1 MSVLRAEVA
10 VVGAGP
16 AGLAAALAAA
26 DLGARVVLVDAGQA
40 MGGQIYRQP
49 ATAAAAGRPSVGPK
63 LLERLR
69 RVATHPRIRY
79 LPGLT
84 VWHAIKVSDVT
95 GEADGLRG
103 GDGTSGG
110 DGVRGGD
117 GAEFRLW
124 LTPAGPAGSAGRA
137 ADWVQVRAVVVA
149 TGASE
154 ISLPFPGWEL
164 PGVTTVGAAQALLKG
179 QGVVAGRRV
188 LVAGSGPLL
197 LPAAAGLAEAGV
209 DVVAVLEANPVTP
222 ATAVNAARLAP
233 FMKKAGEAGGYGRVL
248 ARRRVRVRAG
258 YAVTECR
265 GDGRVEQA
273 TVSRVDRDWRPV
285 PGTGRPVA
293 VDAVYVSFGFSPAL
307 ELPRLL
313 GCADL
318 PLAGRPTA
326 ATWCDANQA
335 TSVPGVF
342 AAGETTGVAGADVA
356 ELEGYVA
363 GASAARYLQQS
374 GLEIFDLKA
383 SAMGGAAAEYEERR
397 RQQVRVALDRA
408 RRFARRLEDLYP
420 WRDGWLD
427 WPRADTV
434 VCRCEEVPWAA
445 IGAAVADGARDV
457 RAVKGVTRCGMGY
470 CQGRVCGPV
479 LQQAVAAATG
489 RGLSAVGDLGGRP
502 LLTPVSLGTIAAA
515 DSD

>member
-1 MSVLRAEVA
+1 MSELRADVA
-10 VVGAGP
+10 VAGAGP

-26 DLGARVVLVDAGQA
+26 DLGAQVVLVDAGQT

-49 ATAAAAGRPSVGPK
+49 ATAGAAGRPSVGPK
-63 LLERLR
+63 LPERLR
-69 RVATHPRIRY
+69 RVGTHPRIRY

-84 VWHAIKVSDVT
+84 VWHAIA
-95 GEADGLRG
+95 GP
-103 GDGTSGG
+103 
-110 DGVRGGD
+110 
-117 GAEFRLW
+117 EFRLW
-124 LTPAGPAGSAGRA
+124 LTSGDQVQARA
-137 ADWVQVRAVVVA
+137 IVVA
-149 TGASE
+149 TGATE

-188 LVAGSGPLL
+188 LVAGSGPLV

-209 DVVAVLEANPVTP
+209 DVMAVLEANPVTP
-222 ATAVNAARLAP
+222 ATAANAARLAP
-233 FMKKAGEAGGYGRVL
+233 FIKKAGEAGGYGRVL

-293 VDAVYVSFGFSPAL
+293 VDAVHVSFGFSPAL

-326 ATWCDANQA
+326 ATWCDAHQA

-383 SAMGGAAAEYEERR
+383 SAVGGAAAEYEERR
-397 RQQVRVALDRA
+397 RQQVRVALGRA

-470 CQGRVCGPV
+470 CQGRVCGPA

-502 LLTPVSLGTIAAA
+502 LLAPVSLGTIAAA
-515 DSD
+515 TPPEGQSVGR